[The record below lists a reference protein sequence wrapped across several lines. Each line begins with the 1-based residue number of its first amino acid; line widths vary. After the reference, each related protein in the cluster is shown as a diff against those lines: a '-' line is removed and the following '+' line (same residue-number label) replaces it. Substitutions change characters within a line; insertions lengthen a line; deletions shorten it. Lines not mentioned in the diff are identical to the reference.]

1 MSLCYY
7 KSRNSC
13 ILLESNRNS
22 PLSRAQVSYGS
33 RDMGKRKKATTGAQ
47 IREEI
52 RKLNLIA
59 KSEFRRS
66 FDEEAAVDL
75 LLRLGLSEV
84 PEVGISPVI
93 KYRLLVGG
101 VGIAYEGESEAEGR
115 RQFGLFMAE
124 SKTAR
129 SRSSGEFVTLFRNFE
144 VVRRY
149 QPHE

>member
-1 MSLCYY
+1 M
-7 KSRNSC
+7 
-13 ILLESNRNS
+13 
-22 PLSRAQVSYGS
+22 A
-33 RDMGKRKKATTGAQ
+33 KRKKATTGAQ

-101 VGIAYEGESEAEGR
+101 VGIAYEGKSEAEAR

-129 SRSSGEFVTLFRNFE
+129 SRSSGESEILFRNFQ
-144 VVRRY
+144 VMRRY
-149 QPHE
+149 QPRE

>member
-7 KSRNSC
+7 KSRNSR

-22 PLSRAQVSYGS
+22 PLSRVQVSYGS
-33 RDMGKRKKATTGAQ
+33 RDMGKRKKATTRAQ

-59 KSEFRRS
+59 KSEFRTS
-66 FDEEAAVDL
+66 FDEEAAVNF

-115 RQFGLFMAE
+115 RQFGLFVAE
-124 SKTAR
+124 SKTVR
-129 SRSSGEFVTLFRNFE
+129 SRSSGESVTLFRNFE
-144 VVRRY
+144 VMRRY

>member
-1 MSLCYY
+1 
-7 KSRNSC
+7 
-13 ILLESNRNS
+13 
-22 PLSRAQVSYGS
+22 
-33 RDMGKRKKATTGAQ
+33 MGRGKKATTGPQ

-59 KSEFRRS
+59 KSESKKEIHCRFFIERS
-66 FDEEAAVDL
+66 PK
-75 LLRLGLSEV
+75 LGLSEV
-84 PEVGISPVI
+84 PEIGISPVI

-129 SRSSGEFVTLFRNFE
+129 SRSSGESVTLFRNFQ
-144 VVRRY
+144 VMRRY
-149 QPHE
+149 QPRK

>member
-1 MSLCYY
+1 
-7 KSRNSC
+7 
-13 ILLESNRNS
+13 
-22 PLSRAQVSYGS
+22 VSYGS

-52 RKLNLIA
+52 RRLNLIA

-115 RQFGLFMAE
+115 RQLGLFTAE

-129 SRSSGEFVTLFRNFE
+129 LRSSGEFCNIVQEFRGRKAIPTTRNSETGIRKAFSTS
-144 VVRRY
+144 RRRRS
-149 QPHE
+149 PLVLLES

>member
-7 KSRNSC
+7 KSRNSR

-22 PLSRAQVSYGS
+22 PFSRVQVSYGS
-33 RDMGKRKKATTGAQ
+33 RDMGKRKKATTRAQ

-59 KSEFRRS
+59 KSEFRTS
-66 FDEEAAVDL
+66 FDEEAAVNF

-115 RQFGLFMAE
+115 RQFGLFVAE
-124 SKTAR
+124 SKTGR
-129 SRSSGEFVTLFRNFE
+129 SRSSGESVTLFRNFE

>member
-1 MSLCYY
+1 
-7 KSRNSC
+7 
-13 ILLESNRNS
+13 
-22 PLSRAQVSYGS
+22 
-33 RDMGKRKKATTGAQ
+33 MGKRKKATTGAQ
-47 IREEI
+47 IREEL
-52 RKLNLIA
+52 RRLNLIA

-115 RQFGLFMAE
+115 RQFRLFMAE

-129 SRSSGEFVTLFRNFE
+129 SRSSGESVTLFRNFE

-149 QPHE
+149 QSHE

>member
-7 KSRNSC
+7 KSRNYH
-13 ILLESNRNS
+13 ILLEINRNS
-22 PLSRAQVSYGS
+22 PSSRVPVSYGS
-33 RDMGKRKKATTGAQ
+33 RDMGKRKKATTRAQ

-59 KSEFRRS
+59 KSEFRTS
-66 FDEEAAVDL
+66 FDEEAAVNF

-115 RQFGLFMAE
+115 RQFGLFVAE
-124 SKTAR
+124 SKAAR
-129 SRSSGEFVTLFRNFE
+129 SRSSGESVTLFRNFE
-144 VVRRY
+144 VMRRY

>member
-1 MSLCYY
+1 
-7 KSRNSC
+7 
-13 ILLESNRNS
+13 
-22 PLSRAQVSYGS
+22 
-33 RDMGKRKKATTGAQ
+33 MGKRKKATTGAQ

-59 KSEFRRS
+59 KS
-66 FDEEAAVDL
+66 
-75 LLRLGLSEV
+75 
-84 PEVGISPVI
+84 VGISPVI

-115 RQFGLFMAE
+115 RQFGLFVAE

-129 SRSSGEFVTLFRNFE
+129 SRSSGESVILFRNFE
-144 VVRRY
+144 VMRRY

>member
-7 KSRNSC
+7 KSRNPR

-33 RDMGKRKKATTGAQ
+33 RDTGKRKKAPTGAQ

-66 FDEEAAVDL
+66 FDEEATVDL

-84 PEVGISPVI
+84 PKVGISPVI

-124 SKTAR
+124 SKSAR
-129 SRSSGEFVTLFRNFE
+129 SRSSGESVTLFRNFE